1 MFLQKF
7 IYVNWGNIPNGE
19 FEFGPTNL
27 FSGGNGS
34 GKTTA
39 ADAIQTVMTAAHD
52 GLFHFNPGQDES
64 TQRGRGG
71 KQVRTLAS
79 YVLGCDDGAYAR
91 PESAFGYLAAVFVP
105 HAGEDAEPFTALLAM
120 SAFVET
126 SGKLKTAR
134 LDSLDFYVL
143 PDVKLSLA
151 ELVREDKAGRY
162 VVPTDQIF
170 PQLKALFGT
179 GAVERYERKKTYLC
193 RLYGALRGRSD
204 AVSER
209 EAMNAA
215 RAFSR
220 FMAYKPIRAIDDF
233 VANEILEPKDMG
245 DAVRDVSSMLKRI
258 HTMEADARALQLSAQ
273 RLKGARDSADTFIDQ
288 WLAMQKLRYAG
299 ARRQYNESQD
309 RYLRAKRRQTE
320 LVGKLDANVRDA
332 DVARDRLS
340 VLQQELNDLHLQQLQ
355 VPALR
360 DKVALDAQREKLEQ
374 AIHKGAVPLLTDINQ
389 IKQAQSAAERLAKLS
404 VAPQAW
410 PGLQS
415 AATKK
420 LLNDVAT
427 RQRGEPVALHELTN
441 QDWIDISP
449 LEQHLDNAQAIQQ
462 QHNAWV
468 DLWLAP
474 EGLLSTLRR
483 DLDRERQLL
492 EKLERQVQ
500 VKQAEIAQ
508 LDGQQVSYPAYVRT
522 ALDAIQRHLPE
533 ADARV
538 LCDHIEVTDPEWQAA
553 IEGYI
558 GGARFGILV
567 EPDFEAEAIK
577 LLRNLPGRD
586 NRARVIQGS
595 KARADAERVFED
607 ADSLVAVL
615 TFSHDIA
622 RHYMLA
628 SYGQVK
634 RVGSAEALKGVRRG
648 ITIDAL
654 GAANYAMFRCDIDD
668 ADLVFGHTAR
678 ARARNAK
685 QVELDGLLSAQAA
698 SRNAVENLQS
708 LMALVNPLAPCRY
721 ADTLQNLLELQRELD
736 AVGLRL
742 ERLSLDDH
750 GALADA
756 IAAVQTQLSEQKQKI
771 ESLQD
776 ERIDFEAERR
786 TVDADCKRLND
797 QQDDTLAT
805 LESAEDNL
813 GAVAGLWR
821 DFNVELAIEE
831 ADSWAAERTIQ
842 QLDAEREEIH
852 MGLGKVLRRIDSVL
866 MEHNLDAQAQDRLLF
881 EPNLGALAE
890 EHNFRAVCQLQRQL
904 DGLYNRLK
912 NNILANRQAD
922 ISAMRHSFNNAFV
935 TNLCHAI
942 YQSINDGKQTLEQL
956 NLELESH
963 RFGAD
968 RERFYFGYS
977 WVPEFKEYW
986 QFFKAVIDN
995 PALGDGES
1003 LFEMRLDKKHQRVRD
1018 KLMSMLLDDNEQQA
1032 LKELARL
1039 ADYRNYRRYEIYKEP
1054 EGKAPIALSQY
1065 GTGSGGQL
1073 ETPAYIIRSA
1083 AITSAFRFN
1092 EGRNHLRM
1100 VLVDE
1105 AFSKMD
1111 EHRSKEVI
1119 GYLTESLGL
1128 QLMFIMP
1135 SSKSGPFLDLIS
1147 NQFVFSKCATAQPI
1161 GELHSRVLVDRQVLN
1176 REAVRNLMDQHRQ
1189 ALKHQASID
1198 FLDELAGI
1206 TPDAEQ
1212 LVSEL

>member
-91 PESAFGYLAAVFVP
+91 PDSAFGYLAAVFVP

-120 SAFVET
+120 SAFVER
-126 SGKLKTAR
+126 SGKHATAR
-134 LDSLDFYVL
+134 LNDLDFYIL
-143 PDVKLSLA
+143 PDVKLTLA
-151 ELVREDKAGRY
+151 ELVREDKGGRY
-162 VVPTDQIF
+162 VVPSDQIF
-170 PQLKALFGT
+170 ALLKTAH
-179 GAVERYERKKTYLC
+179 GAAGVERYERKKAYLC
-193 RLYGALRGRSD
+193 RLYGALKGRDD

-209 EAMNAA
+209 EALNAA

-233 VANEILEPKDMG
+233 VATEILEPKDMG
-245 DAVRDVSSMLKRI
+245 DAVRDVSAMLKRI
-258 HTMEADARALQLSAQ
+258 HTMEADARAVQESAQ

-299 ARRQYNESQD
+299 ARRHYNESQG
-309 RYLRAKRRQTE
+309 RYLRAKERQSALLAGLE
-320 LVGKLDANVRDA
+320 VNARDA
-332 DVARDRLS
+332 EVAKDRIAG
-340 VLQQELNDLHLQQLQ
+340 LQQELNELHLQQLQ

-360 DKVALDAQREKLEQ
+360 DKVALEAQRDKLES
-374 AIHKGAVPLLTDINQ
+374 AIHRATVPLLQDISQ
-389 IKQAQSAAERLAKLS
+389 LKQAQTAADELLKVQGQPAAWPALRTPALKKRLA
-404 VAPQAW
+404 AIAQRQA
-410 PGLQS
+410 
-415 AATKK
+415 
-420 LLNDVAT
+420 
-427 RQRGEPVALHELTN
+427 GEPVALHELTN
-441 QDWIDISP
+441 KDWIDLSP
-449 LEQHLDNAQAIQQ
+449 LEQHLDQAQALQA

-468 DLWLAP
+468 DVWLAP
-474 EGLLSTLRR
+474 DQGLLQTLQR
-483 DLDRERQLL
+483 DLDRERQQL

-500 VKQAEIAQ
+500 SKQAEISQ
-508 LDGQQVSYPAYVRT
+508 LEGQQVNYPAFVRV
-522 ALDAIQRHLPE
+522 ALDALRKQLPQ

-538 LCDHIEVTDPEWQAA
+538 LCDHVEVTDPAWQNA
-553 IEGYI
+553 IEGYV

-567 EPDFEAEAIK
+567 AEEYEAEAIQ
-577 LLRNLPGRD
+577 LLRAMPGRD

-595 KARADAERVFED
+595 KARADADKLRDEG
-607 ADSLVAVL
+607 DSLVSVL
-615 TFSHDIA
+615 SFSHETA
-622 RHYMLA
+622 RHYMQA

-634 RVGSAEALKGVRRG
+634 RVKDAAALKGVRRG
-648 ITIDAL
+648 ITVDAL
-654 GAANYAMFRCDIDD
+654 GAANYALFRCDLDD
-668 ADLVFGHTAR
+668 GDLVFGHHAR
-678 ARARNAK
+678 ER
-685 QVELDGLLSAQAA
+685 AQAA
-698 SRNAVENLQS
+698 KKQELDELFALLNASRTSIASLEAVY
-708 LMALVNPLAPCRY
+708 ALVRPLAACRY
-721 ADTLQNLLELQRELD
+721 ADGLQSLLDLQRELD
-736 AVGLRL
+736 ATSQRM
-742 ERLSLDDH
+742 ERLALEDH
-750 GALADA
+750 GALTETMAKVE
-756 IAAVQTQLSEQKQKI
+756 VQLAEQKQKA
-771 ESLQD
+771 EQLQD
-776 ERIDFEAERR
+776 QRIELEAERR
-786 TVDADCKRLND
+786 TVDAECKKLNA
-797 QQDDTLAT
+797 QQDDTLAV
-805 LESAEDNL
+805 LETAEDNL
-813 GAVAGLWR
+813 AAVGRLWQAF
-821 DFNVELAIEE
+821 DPEQAIAE
-831 ADSWAAERTIQ
+831 ADDWAANRTLIQ
-842 QLDAEREEIH
+842 LEAEREEIH
-852 MGLGKVLRRIDSVL
+852 SGLGRVLRRIDSAL
-866 MEHNLDAQAQDRLLF
+866 MEHNLAAQAPDRILF
-881 EPNLGALAE
+881 EPHLGELAGE
-890 EHNFRAVCQLQRQL
+890 QNFESVCQLQRQL
-904 DGLYNRLK
+904 DSLYNRLK

-956 NLELESH
+956 NQELESH

-968 RERFYFGYS
+968 RERFYFGYA

-986 QFFKAVIDN
+986 QFFKAIIDN

-1003 LFEMRLDKKHQRVRD
+1003 LFEMKLDKKHQRVRD
-1018 KLMSMLLDDNEQQA
+1018 KLMAMLLDDNEQQA

-1054 EGKAPIALSQY
+1054 QGKAPIALSQY

-1083 AITSAFRFN
+1083 AITSAFKFN

-1147 NQFVFSKCATAQPI
+1147 NQFVFSKCATAKPI

-1176 REAVRNLMDQHRQ
+1176 REAVRELMDVHRQ
-1189 ALKHQASID
+1189 TLRHQASID
-1198 FLDELAGI
+1198 FLDELA
-1206 TPDAEQ
+1206 TLEQ
-1212 LVSEL
+1212 